1 MLAQVGWQV
10 QCLGNAISCPP
21 PSHQPVLPNPT
32 ATGYRRCG
40 GLDERQAKAALS
52 WLAAFHAACWG
63 ADAEQL
69 GLWPEACYWHLATR
83 QDELAEMGRDWRQL
97 QAAAPELDRRLRDS
111 PWRTLCHGDF
121 KTENLLF
128 SSGGNSGS
136 SLQCAAYDYQY
147 VGGGCG
153 TKDVVYLLCSGVQA
167 RLLQAPADEEA
178 LLRHY
183 HSELLGGLA
192 ATAAAPQGSGVG
204 CPAAAARAVEQ
215 YSFDVLRQEYRLAMC
230 DYVRFMAGWGFWGSA
245 ASWAAARA
253 RQFLPELGLAD

>member
-10 QCLGNAISCPP
+10 QCPGQCHIVPTSSACP
-21 PSHQPVLPNPT
+21 V
-32 ATGYRRCG
+32 AAGYRRCG
-40 GLDERQAKAALS
+40 GLDELQAKAALS

-83 QDELAEMGRDWRQL
+83 QDELAEMGRDWRHL
-97 QAAAPELDRRLRDS
+97 QAPAPELDRRLRES

-128 SSGGNSGS
+128 SSGSGGS
-136 SLQCAAYDYQY
+136 SLQCAAYDFQY

-167 RLLQAPADEEA
+167 RLLQAPAGEEA

-183 HSELLGGLA
+183 HSELLAGLA

-215 YSFDVLRQEYRLAMC
+215 YSFEVLRQEYRLAMC